1 MAHIMEGS
9 EQRRPHHRPR
19 VREGCVCVCEGPG
32 EEGDSSLSAGTKKTC
47 GVCKEGLRNTLQ
59 PAVIRSAPV
68 CTHVCFYFTLY
79 KRPMEGLEG
88 VVSSFCSFCFVFF
101 RSYCIFKCQ

>member
-1 MAHIMEGS
+1 M
-9 EQRRPHHRPR
+9 
-19 VREGCVCVCEGPG
+19 CVCEGPG

-79 KRPMEGLEG
+79 KRPMEGLLLDWK
-88 VVSSFCSFCFVFF
+88 VLFLCFVHFALCF
-101 RSYCIFKCQ
+101 LEATVFKCLINHCTG